1 MAAMMRQICKQ
12 TLTMISAVLLSLA
25 LVVGASAQSLV
36 TTIVT
41 DPLTG
46 VAIDGYDPVSYFT
59 EAEPLL
65 GSPEFEYYWG
75 GVPWYFA
82 SAANRDVFK
91 LNPDIYAP
99 QYGGHCEMSLA
110 RGYLSD
116 GKPRIY
122 LIEGMKLYLFYSAAN
137 REAFL
142 LSPEEALAKA
152 AETWP
157 ALVRNLQGPAAER
170 PVSEPV
176 ADEDANAAEKDVPDQ
191 PHPPADAPAAE
202 GAAAEHP

>member
-12 TLTMISAVLLSLA
+12 ILTMSGAVLLLLA
-25 LVVGASAQSLV
+25 FAAGAQAQSLV
-36 TTIVT
+36 TAIVT

-59 EAEPLL
+59 ESQPLQ
-65 GSPEFEYYWG
+65 GSPEFEYHWG

-82 SAANRDVFK
+82 SAANRDVFER
-91 LNPDIYAP
+91 NPDVYAP
-99 QYGGHCEMSLA
+99 QHGGHCEMSLA

-122 LIEGMKLYLFYSAAN
+122 VIEGMKLYFFYSAAN

-142 LSPEEALAKA
+142 LSPTEALTKAEEAWSTL
-152 AETWP
+152 P
-157 ALVRNLQGPAAER
+157 ARLQGEAAGR
-170 PVSEPV
+170 SVSEPV
-176 ADEDANAAEKDVPDQ
+176 A
-191 PHPPADAPAAE
+191 PAAE
-202 GAAAEHP
+202 AAAAQGAAAEHP